1 MQPSPSFNMISQRAG
16 TVQTT
21 LDNAARLRRALDNAI
36 YTLEDIKR
44 RASRGATSDIAEWYC
59 EEIRAM
65 AASALEQLDNAHDVA
80 PQAAE

>member
-1 MQPSPSFNMISQRAG
+1 MGPLIQRDQPKSR

-21 LDNAARLRRALDNAI
+21 LDNGARLRRALDNAI

-44 RASRGATSDIAEWYC
+44 RASKGATSDIADWYC
-59 EEIRAM
+59 EEIREM
-65 AASALEQLDNAHDVA
+65 ATSALEQLDDAHDVS